1 MKKFL
6 FLLLICFLIPFNI
19 KGESIDLAPN
29 ATSAIIIEASTGT
42 VIYSKNEHEK
52 LAPAS
57 MTKMMGLLLIM
68 EQIDKGNLKWDEM
81 ITASS
86 NASSMGG
93 SQIFLET
100 GEQMSVEDLVK
111 GISISSGNDAMVAM
125 AERIAGTEA
134 AFVELMNKKASELGL
149 KNTNFK
155 NSTGLDDEN
164 HYSSAN
170 DMALIA
176 KELVKHEKILE
187 FSGTY
192 EDYIREGTDKSF
204 WLVNTNR
211 LVRFYQGVDGLK
223 TGYTST
229 AGYCLTATA
238 MKNNMRLIT
247 VVMNEPDS
255 TTRNNETTSM
265 LDYGFNTYGMEQLL
279 NKDNVLGKI
288 KVDLGEKGFYLTNGS
303 AGSIMDLD
311 PQSISDNSC
320 NFEFLS
326 DVTGQTKIM
335 DMDYKYIQLPYS
347 DRRFYGM
354 SKFNKFEYGYAIT
367 THLSQGS
374 QYPKV
379 LFIDE
384 KFGSLDDRKKMR
396 YTAITRAMESITIL
410 TAGSKY

>member
-1 MKKFL
+1 MKKFFML
-6 FLLLICFLIPFNI
+6 SIIFMFIPLTI
-19 KGESIDLAPN
+19 KAEPVDLAPN

-42 VIYSKNEHEK
+42 IIYNKNEHEK

-68 EQIDKGNLKWDEM
+68 EQIEKGNLKWDEKV
-81 ITASS
+81 TASA

-100 GEQMSVEDLVK
+100 GEQMTVEELVK
-111 GISISSGNDAMVAM
+111 GISIASGNDAMVAM
-125 AERIAGTEA
+125 AERIAGTEE

-155 NSTGLDDEN
+155 NCTGLDTEN

-176 KELVKHEKILE
+176 KELVKHDKILE

-204 WLVNTNR
+204 WLVNTNK

-223 TGYTST
+223 TGYTTT

-238 MKNNMRLIT
+238 KKDGMRIIT
-247 VVMNEPDS
+247 VVMNEPNS
-255 TTRNNETTSM
+255 NTRNSETTAM
-265 LDYGFNTYGMEQLL
+265 LDYGFNMYGMEQLL

-288 KVDLGEKGFYLTNGS
+288 KVDLGEKEYVEVVPKEEVNILNNKNSNKRNVTYKVELNDVKAPIAKGDTVGKINVIENNKT
-303 AGSIMDLD
+303 IMAV
-311 PQSISDNSC
+311 
-320 NFEFLS
+320 
-326 DVTGQTKIM
+326 DVTVKEDI
-335 DMDYKYIQLPYS
+335 DKANI
-347 DRRFYGM
+347 
-354 SKFNKFEYGYAIT
+354 
-367 THLSQGS
+367 
-374 QYPKV
+374 
-379 LFIDE
+379 FISYLRNL
-384 KFGSLDDRKKMR
+384 KNIVSGN
-396 YTAITRAMESITIL
+396 I
-410 TAGSKY
+410 

>member
-6 FLLLICFLIPFNI
+6 LLSIIFMFVPITI
-19 KGESIDLAPN
+19 KAETVDLAPN

-42 VIYSKNEHEK
+42 IIYNKNEHEK

-68 EQIDKGNLKWDEM
+68 EQIEKGNLKWDEKV
-81 ITASS
+81 TASA

-100 GEQMSVEDLVK
+100 GEQMTVEELVK
-111 GISISSGNDAMVAM
+111 GISIASGNDAMVAM
-125 AERIAGTEA
+125 AERIAGTEE

-155 NSTGLDDEN
+155 NCTGLDAEN

-170 DMALIA
+170 DMAMIA
-176 KELVKHEKILE
+176 KELVKHDKILE

-204 WLVNTNR
+204 WLVNTNK

-223 TGYTST
+223 TGYTTT

-238 MKNNMRLIT
+238 KKDGMRIIT

-255 TTRNNETTSM
+255 ATRNSETTAM
-265 LDYGFNTYGMEQLL
+265 LDYGFNMYGMEQLL

-288 KVDLGEKGFYLTNGS
+288 KVDLGEKEYVEVVPKEEVNILNNKNSNKRNVTYNVELNNVKAPIAVGDTVGKINVIENNKT
-303 AGSIMDLD
+303 IMTV
-311 PQSISDNSC
+311 
-320 NFEFLS
+320 
-326 DVTGQTKIM
+326 DVTVKEDVDKANI
-335 DMDYKYIQLPYS
+335 
-347 DRRFYGM
+347 
-354 SKFNKFEYGYAIT
+354 
-367 THLSQGS
+367 
-374 QYPKV
+374 
-379 LFIDE
+379 FISYLRNLKDIVS
-384 KFGSLDDRKKMR
+384 GN
-396 YTAITRAMESITIL
+396 I
-410 TAGSKY
+410 

>member
-6 FLLLICFLIPFNI
+6 LLSIIFMFVPITI
-19 KGESIDLAPN
+19 KAETVDLAPN

-42 VIYSKNEHEK
+42 IIYNKNEHEK

-68 EQIDKGNLKWDEM
+68 EQIEKGNLKWDEEV
-81 ITASS
+81 TASA

-100 GEQMSVEDLVK
+100 GEQMTVEELVK
-111 GISISSGNDAMVAM
+111 GISIASGNDAMVAM
-125 AERIAGTEA
+125 AERIAGTEE

-155 NSTGLDDEN
+155 NCTGLDAEN

-170 DMALIA
+170 DMAMIA
-176 KELVKHEKILE
+176 KELVKHDKILE

-204 WLVNTNR
+204 WLVNTNK

-223 TGYTST
+223 TGYTTT

-238 MKNNMRLIT
+238 KKDGMRIIT

-255 TTRNNETTSM
+255 ATRNSETTAM
-265 LDYGFNTYGMEQLL
+265 LDYGFNMYGMEQLL

-288 KVDLGEKGFYLTNGS
+288 KVDLGEKEYVEVVPKEEVNILNNKNSNKRNVTYNVELNNVKAPIAVGDTVGKINVIENNKT
-303 AGSIMDLD
+303 IMTV
-311 PQSISDNSC
+311 
-320 NFEFLS
+320 
-326 DVTGQTKIM
+326 DVTVKENVDKANI
-335 DMDYKYIQLPYS
+335 
-347 DRRFYGM
+347 
-354 SKFNKFEYGYAIT
+354 
-367 THLSQGS
+367 
-374 QYPKV
+374 
-379 LFIDE
+379 FISYLRNLKDIVS
-384 KFGSLDDRKKMR
+384 GN
-396 YTAITRAMESITIL
+396 I
-410 TAGSKY
+410 

>member
-1 MKKFL
+1 MKKFFML
-6 FLLLICFLIPFNI
+6 SIIFMFIPLTI
-19 KGESIDLAPN
+19 KAETVDLAPN

-42 VIYSKNEHEK
+42 IIYNKNEHEK

-68 EQIDKGNLKWDEM
+68 EQIEKGNLKWDEKV
-81 ITASS
+81 TASA

-100 GEQMSVEDLVK
+100 GEQMTVEELVK
-111 GISISSGNDAMVAM
+111 GISIASGNDAMVAM
-125 AERIAGTEA
+125 AERIAGTEE

-155 NSTGLDDEN
+155 NCTGLDTEN

-176 KELVKHEKILE
+176 KELVKHDKILE

-204 WLVNTNR
+204 WLVNTNK

-223 TGYTST
+223 TGYTTT

-238 MKNNMRLIT
+238 KKDGMRIIT
-247 VVMNEPDS
+247 VVMNEPNS
-255 TTRNNETTSM
+255 NTRNSETTAM
-265 LDYGFNTYGMEQLL
+265 LDYGFNIYGMEQLL

-288 KVDLGEKGFYLTNGS
+288 KVDLGEKEYVEVVPKEEVNILNNKNSNKRNVTYKVELNDVKAPIAKGDTVGKINVIENNKT
-303 AGSIMDLD
+303 IMTV
-311 PQSISDNSC
+311 
-320 NFEFLS
+320 
-326 DVTGQTKIM
+326 DVTVKEDI
-335 DMDYKYIQLPYS
+335 DKANI
-347 DRRFYGM
+347 
-354 SKFNKFEYGYAIT
+354 
-367 THLSQGS
+367 
-374 QYPKV
+374 
-379 LFIDE
+379 FISYLRNL
-384 KFGSLDDRKKMR
+384 KNIVSGN
-396 YTAITRAMESITIL
+396 I
-410 TAGSKY
+410 

>member
-6 FLLLICFLIPFNI
+6 FLIFAFLIIPVSI
-19 KGESIDLAPN
+19 SAESVDLAPN

-42 VIYSKNEHEK
+42 VIYNKNEHEK

-68 EQIDKGNLKWDEM
+68 EQIEKGNLKWDEM
-81 ITASS
+81 ITASA
-86 NASSMGG
+86 NASAMGG

-100 GEQMSVEDLVK
+100 GEQMTVEDMVK
-111 GISISSGNDAMVAM
+111 GIAIASGNDAMVAM
-125 AERIAGTEA
+125 AERIAGTEE

-155 NSTGLDDEN
+155 NCTGLDAEN

-170 DMALIA
+170 DMAMIA
-176 KELVKHEKILE
+176 KELVKHDKILE

-192 EDYIREGTDKSF
+192 EDYIRQGTDKSF

-238 MKNNMRLIT
+238 KKNGMRLIT

-255 TTRNNETTSM
+255 STRNNETTSM

-279 NKDNVLGKI
+279 NKNSTLGKI
-288 KVDLGEKGFYLTNGS
+288 KVDLGEIEYVEVVPKEEV
-303 AGSIMDLD
+303 SILNNKN
-311 PQSISDNSC
+311 SDKRNVEY
-320 NFEFLS
+320 NVELKNVKAPIKVGDVVGKINVTENNKTIMTI
-326 DVTGQTKIM
+326 DVTVKNDVKKANI
-335 DMDYKYIQLPYS
+335 
-347 DRRFYGM
+347 
-354 SKFNKFEYGYAIT
+354 
-367 THLSQGS
+367 
-374 QYPKV
+374 
-379 LFIDE
+379 FISYLRNL
-384 KFGSLDDRKKMR
+384 KNIVSGN
-396 YTAITRAMESITIL
+396 I
-410 TAGSKY
+410 

>member
-1 MKKFL
+1 MKKFFML
-6 FLLLICFLIPFNI
+6 SIIFMFIPLTI
-19 KGESIDLAPN
+19 KAETVDLAPN

-42 VIYSKNEHEK
+42 IIYNKNEHEK

-68 EQIDKGNLKWDEM
+68 EQIEKGNLKWDEKV
-81 ITASS
+81 TASA

-100 GEQMSVEDLVK
+100 GEQMTVEELVK
-111 GISISSGNDAMVAM
+111 GISIASGNDAMVAM
-125 AERIAGTEA
+125 AERIAGTEE

-155 NSTGLDDEN
+155 NCTGLDTEN

-176 KELVKHEKILE
+176 KELVKHDKILE

-204 WLVNTNR
+204 FLFYTNK

-223 TGYTST
+223 TGYTTT

-238 MKNNMRLIT
+238 KKDGMRIIT

-255 TTRNNETTSM
+255 NTRNSETTAM
-265 LDYGFNTYGMEQLL
+265 LDYGFNMYGMEQLL

-288 KVDLGEKGFYLTNGS
+288 KVDLGEKEYVEVVPKEEVNILNNKNSNKRNVTYKVELNDVKAPIAKGDTVGKINVIENNKT
-303 AGSIMDLD
+303 IMTV
-311 PQSISDNSC
+311 
-320 NFEFLS
+320 
-326 DVTGQTKIM
+326 DVTVKEDI
-335 DMDYKYIQLPYS
+335 DKA
-347 DRRFYGM
+347 
-354 SKFNKFEYGYAIT
+354 N
-367 THLSQGS
+367 
-374 QYPKV
+374 V
-379 LFIDE
+379 FISYLRNL
-384 KFGSLDDRKKMR
+384 KNIVSGN
-396 YTAITRAMESITIL
+396 I
-410 TAGSKY
+410 

>member
-6 FLLLICFLIPFNI
+6 LLLLLLFLLIPINI
-19 KGESIDLAPN
+19 TAESIDLAPN

-42 VIYSKNEHEK
+42 VIYNKNEHEK

-68 EQIDKGNLKWDEM
+68 EQIEKGNLKWDEM
-81 ITASS
+81 VTASS

-100 GEQMSVEDLVK
+100 GEQMTVEELVK
-111 GISISSGNDAMVAM
+111 GISIASGNDAMVAM
-125 AERIAGTEA
+125 AEKIAGTEE

-155 NSTGLDDEN
+155 NCTGLDAEN

-170 DMALIA
+170 DMAIIA
-176 KELVKHEKILE
+176 KELVKHDKILE

-204 WLVNTNR
+204 WLVNTNK

-238 MKNNMRLIT
+238 KRNGMRLIT

-265 LDYGFNTYGMEQLL
+265 LDYGFNAYGMEQLL

-288 KVDLGEKGFYLTNGS
+288 KVDLGKEEYVEVVPKEEVNILNNKTNDKRNVSYNISLNNVKAPIKVGDIV
-303 AGSIMDLD
+303 GKINVIENNKTIMTV
-311 PQSISDNSC
+311 
-320 NFEFLS
+320 
-326 DVTGQTKIM
+326 DVTVK
-335 DMDYKYIQLPYS
+335 
-347 DRRFYGM
+347 
-354 SKFNKFEYGYAIT
+354 
-367 THLSQGS
+367 
-374 QYPKV
+374 
-379 LFIDE
+379 
-384 KFGSLDDRKKMR
+384 
-396 YTAITRAMESITIL
+396 ESIDKENFLISYL
-410 TAGSKY
+410 KNLKDIVSGNI

>member
-6 FLLLICFLIPFNI
+6 LLSIIFMFVPITI
-19 KGESIDLAPN
+19 KAETVDLAPN

-42 VIYSKNEHEK
+42 IIYNKNEHEK

-68 EQIDKGNLKWDEM
+68 EQIEKGNLKWDEKV
-81 ITASS
+81 TASA

-100 GEQMSVEDLVK
+100 GEQMTVEELVK
-111 GISISSGNDAMVAM
+111 GISIASGNDAMVAM
-125 AERIAGTEA
+125 AERIAGTEE

-155 NSTGLDDEN
+155 NCTGLDAEN

-176 KELVKHEKILE
+176 KELVKHDKILE

-192 EDYIREGTDKSF
+192 EDYIRQGTDKSF
-204 WLVNTNR
+204 WLVNTNK

-223 TGYTST
+223 TGYTTT

-238 MKNNMRLIT
+238 KKDGMRIIT

-255 TTRNNETTSM
+255 ATRNSETTAM
-265 LDYGFNTYGMEQLL
+265 LDYGFNMYGMEQLL

-288 KVDLGEKGFYLTNGS
+288 KVDLGEKEYVEVVPKEEVNILNNKNSDKRNVTYKVELNNIKAPIAAGDTVGKINVIENNKTIMTVEVTVKENVDKVNIFISYLRNLKDIVIGN
-303 AGSIMDLD
+303 I
-311 PQSISDNSC
+311 
-320 NFEFLS
+320 
-326 DVTGQTKIM
+326 
-335 DMDYKYIQLPYS
+335 
-347 DRRFYGM
+347 
-354 SKFNKFEYGYAIT
+354 
-367 THLSQGS
+367 
-374 QYPKV
+374 
-379 LFIDE
+379 
-384 KFGSLDDRKKMR
+384 
-396 YTAITRAMESITIL
+396 
-410 TAGSKY
+410 

>member
-6 FLLLICFLIPFNI
+6 LLNI
-19 KGESIDLAPN
+19 IFMFVPITIKAETVDLVPN

-42 VIYSKNEHEK
+42 VIYNKNEHEK

-68 EQIDKGNLKWDEM
+68 EQIEKGNLKWDEKV
-81 ITASS
+81 TASA

-100 GEQMSVEDLVK
+100 GEQMTVEELVK
-111 GISISSGNDAMVAM
+111 GISIASGNDAMVAM
-125 AERIAGTEA
+125 AERIAGTEE

-155 NSTGLDDEN
+155 NCTGLDAEN

-176 KELVKHEKILE
+176 KELVKHDKILE

-204 WLVNTNR
+204 WLVNTNK

-223 TGYTST
+223 TGYTTT

-238 MKNNMRLIT
+238 KKDGMRIIT

-255 TTRNNETTSM
+255 ATRNSETTAM
-265 LDYGFNTYGMEQLL
+265 LDYGFNMYGMEQLL

-288 KVDLGEKGFYLTNGS
+288 KVDLGEKEYVEVVPKEEVNILNNKNSNKRNVTYNVELNNVKAPIAVGDTVGKINVIENNKT
-303 AGSIMDLD
+303 IMTV
-311 PQSISDNSC
+311 
-320 NFEFLS
+320 
-326 DVTGQTKIM
+326 DVTVKEDI
-335 DMDYKYIQLPYS
+335 DKANI
-347 DRRFYGM
+347 
-354 SKFNKFEYGYAIT
+354 
-367 THLSQGS
+367 
-374 QYPKV
+374 
-379 LFIDE
+379 FISYLRNLKDIVS
-384 KFGSLDDRKKMR
+384 GN
-396 YTAITRAMESITIL
+396 I
-410 TAGSKY
+410 

>member
-6 FLLLICFLIPFNI
+6 LLSIIFMFVPITI
-19 KGESIDLAPN
+19 KAETVDLAPN

-42 VIYSKNEHEK
+42 VIYNKNEHEK

-68 EQIDKGNLKWDEM
+68 EQIEKGNLKWDEKV
-81 ITASS
+81 TASA

-100 GEQMSVEDLVK
+100 GEQMTVEELVK
-111 GISISSGNDAMVAM
+111 GISIASGNDAMVAM
-125 AERIAGTEA
+125 AERIAGTEE

-155 NSTGLDDEN
+155 NCTGLDAEN

-176 KELVKHEKILE
+176 KELVKHDKILE

-192 EDYIREGTDKSF
+192 EDYIRQGTDKSF
-204 WLVNTNR
+204 WLVNTNK

-223 TGYTST
+223 TGYTTT

-238 MKNNMRLIT
+238 KKDGMRIIT

-255 TTRNNETTSM
+255 ATRNSETTAM
-265 LDYGFNTYGMEQLL
+265 LDYGFNMYGMEQLL

-288 KVDLGEKGFYLTNGS
+288 KVDLGEKEYVEVVPKEEVNILNNKNSDKRNVTYKVKLNNIKAPIA
-303 AGSIMDLD
+303 AGDTVGKINVIENNKTIMTV
-311 PQSISDNSC
+311 
-320 NFEFLS
+320 
-326 DVTGQTKIM
+326 DVTVKENV
-335 DMDYKYIQLPYS
+335 D
-347 DRRFYGM
+347 
-354 SKFNKFEYGYAIT
+354 
-367 THLSQGS
+367 
-374 QYPKV
+374 KV
-379 LFIDE
+379 NIFISYLRNLKDIVI
-384 KFGSLDDRKKMR
+384 GN
-396 YTAITRAMESITIL
+396 I
-410 TAGSKY
+410 

>member
-6 FLLLICFLIPFNI
+6 LLLLLFLLIPINI
-19 KGESIDLAPN
+19 TAESIDLAPN

-42 VIYSKNEHEK
+42 VIYNKNEHEK

-68 EQIDKGNLKWDEM
+68 EQIEKGNLKWDEM
-81 ITASS
+81 VTASS

-100 GEQMSVEDLVK
+100 GEQMTVEELVK
-111 GISISSGNDAMVAM
+111 GISIASGNDAMVAM
-125 AERIAGTEA
+125 AEKIAGTEE

-155 NSTGLDDEN
+155 NCTGLDAEN

-170 DMALIA
+170 DMAIIA
-176 KELVKHEKILE
+176 KELVKHDKILE

-204 WLVNTNR
+204 WLVNTNK

-238 MKNNMRLIT
+238 KRNGMRLIT

-255 TTRNNETTSM
+255 TTRNSETTAM
-265 LDYGFNTYGMEQLL
+265 LDYGFNMYGMEQLL

-288 KVDLGEKGFYLTNGS
+288 KVDLGKEEYVEVVPKEDINILNNKTNDKRNVSYNISLNNVKAPIKVGDIV
-303 AGSIMDLD
+303 GKINVIENNKTIMT
-311 PQSISDNSC
+311 I
-320 NFEFLS
+320 
-326 DVTGQTKIM
+326 DVTVKEDI
-335 DMDYKYIQLPYS
+335 
-347 DRRFYGM
+347 
-354 SKFNKFEYGYAIT
+354 NKANI
-367 THLSQGS
+367 
-374 QYPKV
+374 
-379 LFIDE
+379 FISYLRNLKDIVS
-384 KFGSLDDRKKMR
+384 GN
-396 YTAITRAMESITIL
+396 I
-410 TAGSKY
+410 

>member
-6 FLLLICFLIPFNI
+6 LLSIIFMFVPITI
-19 KGESIDLAPN
+19 KAETVDLAPN

-42 VIYSKNEHEK
+42 IIYNKNEHEK

-68 EQIDKGNLKWDEM
+68 EQIEKGNLKWDEKV
-81 ITASS
+81 TASA

-100 GEQMSVEDLVK
+100 GEQMTVEELVK
-111 GISISSGNDAMVAM
+111 GISIASGNDVMVAM
-125 AERIAGTEA
+125 AERIAGTEE

-155 NSTGLDDEN
+155 NCTGLDAEN

-170 DMALIA
+170 DMAMIA
-176 KELVKHEKILE
+176 KELVKHDKILE

-204 WLVNTNR
+204 WLVNTNK

-223 TGYTST
+223 TGYTTT

-238 MKNNMRLIT
+238 KKDGMRIIT

-255 TTRNNETTSM
+255 ATRNSETTAM
-265 LDYGFNTYGMEQLL
+265 LDYGFNMYGMEQLL

-288 KVDLGEKGFYLTNGS
+288 KVDLGEKEYVEVVPKEEVNILNNKNSNKRNVTYNVELNNVKAPIAVGDTVGKINVIENNKT
-303 AGSIMDLD
+303 IMTV
-311 PQSISDNSC
+311 
-320 NFEFLS
+320 
-326 DVTGQTKIM
+326 DVTVKEDVDKANI
-335 DMDYKYIQLPYS
+335 
-347 DRRFYGM
+347 
-354 SKFNKFEYGYAIT
+354 
-367 THLSQGS
+367 
-374 QYPKV
+374 
-379 LFIDE
+379 FISYLRNLKDIVS
-384 KFGSLDDRKKMR
+384 GN
-396 YTAITRAMESITIL
+396 I
-410 TAGSKY
+410 

>member
-6 FLLLICFLIPFNI
+6 FLIFAFLIIPVSI
-19 KGESIDLAPN
+19 SAESVDLAPN

-42 VIYSKNEHEK
+42 VIYNKNEHEK

-68 EQIDKGNLKWDEM
+68 EQIEKDNLKWDEM
-81 ITASS
+81 VTASS

-100 GEQMSVEDLVK
+100 GEQMTVEELVK
-111 GISISSGNDAMVAM
+111 GISIASGNDAMVAM
-125 AERIAGTEA
+125 AERIAGTEE

-155 NSTGLDDEN
+155 NCTGLDAEN

-170 DMALIA
+170 DMAIIA
-176 KELVKHEKILE
+176 KELVKHDKILE

-204 WLVNTNR
+204 WLVNTNK

-238 MKNNMRLIT
+238 KRNGMRLIT

-265 LDYGFNTYGMEQLL
+265 LDYGFNAYGMEQLL

-288 KVDLGEKGFYLTNGS
+288 KVDLGKEEYVEVVPKEDINILNNKTNDKRNVSYNISLNNVKAPIKVGDIV
-303 AGSIMDLD
+303 GKINVIENNKTIMTV
-311 PQSISDNSC
+311 
-320 NFEFLS
+320 
-326 DVTGQTKIM
+326 DVTVK
-335 DMDYKYIQLPYS
+335 
-347 DRRFYGM
+347 
-354 SKFNKFEYGYAIT
+354 
-367 THLSQGS
+367 
-374 QYPKV
+374 
-379 LFIDE
+379 
-384 KFGSLDDRKKMR
+384 
-396 YTAITRAMESITIL
+396 ESIDKENFLISYL
-410 TAGSKY
+410 KNLKDIVSGNI

>member
-6 FLLLICFLIPFNI
+6 LLSIMFMFVPITI
-19 KGESIDLAPN
+19 KAETVDLAPN

-42 VIYSKNEHEK
+42 VIYNKNEHEK

-68 EQIDKGNLKWDEM
+68 EQIEKGNLKWDEKV
-81 ITASS
+81 TASA

-100 GEQMSVEDLVK
+100 GEQMTVEELVK
-111 GISISSGNDAMVAM
+111 GISIASGNDAMVAM
-125 AERIAGTEA
+125 AERIAGTEE

-155 NSTGLDDEN
+155 NCTGLDAEN

-170 DMALIA
+170 DMAMIA
-176 KELVKHEKILE
+176 KELVKHDKILE

-204 WLVNTNR
+204 WLVNTNK

-223 TGYTST
+223 TGYTTT

-238 MKNNMRLIT
+238 KKDGMRLIT

-255 TTRNNETTSM
+255 TTRNSETTAM
-265 LDYGFNTYGMEQLL
+265 LDYGFNMYGMEQLL

-288 KVDLGEKGFYLTNGS
+288 KVDLGEKEYVEVVPKEEVNILNNKNNDKRNVTYKVELNNVKAPVAVGDTVGKINVIENNKI
-303 AGSIMDLD
+303 IMT
-311 PQSISDNSC
+311 I
-320 NFEFLS
+320 
-326 DVTGQTKIM
+326 DVTVKEDI
-335 DMDYKYIQLPYS
+335 DKANI
-347 DRRFYGM
+347 
-354 SKFNKFEYGYAIT
+354 
-367 THLSQGS
+367 
-374 QYPKV
+374 
-379 LFIDE
+379 FISYLRNLKDIVS
-384 KFGSLDDRKKMR
+384 GN
-396 YTAITRAMESITIL
+396 I
-410 TAGSKY
+410 

>member
-6 FLLLICFLIPFNI
+6 LLSIIFMFVPITI
-19 KGESIDLAPN
+19 KAETVDLAPN

-42 VIYSKNEHEK
+42 VIYNKNEHEK

-68 EQIDKGNLKWDEM
+68 EQIEKGNLKWDEKV
-81 ITASS
+81 TASA

-100 GEQMSVEDLVK
+100 GEQMTVEELVK
-111 GISISSGNDAMVAM
+111 GISIASGNDAMVAM
-125 AERIAGTEA
+125 AERIAGTEE

-155 NSTGLDDEN
+155 NCTGLDVEN

-176 KELVKHEKILE
+176 KELVKYDKILE

-204 WLVNTNR
+204 WLVNTNK

-223 TGYTST
+223 TGYTTT

-238 MKNNMRLIT
+238 KKDGMRIIT

-255 TTRNNETTSM
+255 ATRNSETTAM
-265 LDYGFNTYGMEQLL
+265 LDYGFNMYGMEQLL

-288 KVDLGEKGFYLTNGS
+288 KVDLGEKEYVEVVPKEEVNILNNKNSNKRNVTYKVELNDVKAPIAIGDTVGKINVIENDKT
-303 AGSIMDLD
+303 IMTV
-311 PQSISDNSC
+311 
-320 NFEFLS
+320 
-326 DVTGQTKIM
+326 DVTVKENI
-335 DMDYKYIQLPYS
+335 DKANI
-347 DRRFYGM
+347 
-354 SKFNKFEYGYAIT
+354 
-367 THLSQGS
+367 
-374 QYPKV
+374 
-379 LFIDE
+379 FISYLRNLKDIVS
-384 KFGSLDDRKKMR
+384 GN
-396 YTAITRAMESITIL
+396 I
-410 TAGSKY
+410 

>member
-6 FLLLICFLIPFNI
+6 LLSIIFMFVPITI
-19 KGESIDLAPN
+19 KAETVDLAPN

-42 VIYSKNEHEK
+42 VIYNKNEHEK

-68 EQIDKGNLKWDEM
+68 EQIEKGNLKWDEKV
-81 ITASS
+81 TASA

-100 GEQMSVEDLVK
+100 GEQMTVEELVK
-111 GISISSGNDAMVAM
+111 GISIASGNDAMVAM
-125 AERIAGTEA
+125 AERIAGTEE

-155 NSTGLDDEN
+155 NCTGLDVEN

-176 KELVKHEKILE
+176 KELVKYDKILE

-204 WLVNTNR
+204 WLVNTNK

-223 TGYTST
+223 TGYTTT

-238 MKNNMRLIT
+238 KKDGMRIIT

-255 TTRNNETTSM
+255 ATRNSETTAM
-265 LDYGFNTYGMEQLL
+265 LDYGFNMYGMEQLL

-288 KVDLGEKGFYLTNGS
+288 KVDLGEKEYVEVVPKEEVNILNNKNSNKRNVTYKVELNDVKAPIAVGDKVGKINVIESNKT
-303 AGSIMDLD
+303 IMTV
-311 PQSISDNSC
+311 
-320 NFEFLS
+320 
-326 DVTGQTKIM
+326 DVTVKEDI
-335 DMDYKYIQLPYS
+335 DKANI
-347 DRRFYGM
+347 
-354 SKFNKFEYGYAIT
+354 
-367 THLSQGS
+367 
-374 QYPKV
+374 
-379 LFIDE
+379 FISYLRNLKDIVS
-384 KFGSLDDRKKMR
+384 GN
-396 YTAITRAMESITIL
+396 I
-410 TAGSKY
+410 

>member
-6 FLLLICFLIPFNI
+6 LLLLLFLLIPINI
-19 KGESIDLAPN
+19 TAESIDLAPN

-42 VIYSKNEHEK
+42 VIYNKNEHEK

-68 EQIDKGNLKWDEM
+68 EQIEKGNLKWDEM
-81 ITASS
+81 VTASS

-100 GEQMSVEDLVK
+100 GEQMTVEELVK
-111 GISISSGNDAMVAM
+111 GISIASGNDAMVAM
-125 AERIAGTEA
+125 AEKIAGTEE

-155 NSTGLDDEN
+155 NCTGLDAEN

-170 DMALIA
+170 DMAIIA
-176 KELVKHEKILE
+176 KELVKHDKILE

-204 WLVNTNR
+204 WLVNTNK

-238 MKNNMRLIT
+238 KRNGMRLIT

-265 LDYGFNTYGMEQLL
+265 LDYGFNAYGMEQLL
-279 NKDNVLGKI
+279 SKNSILGKI
-288 KVDLGEKGFYLTNGS
+288 KVDLGKEEYVEVVPKEEVNILNNKTNDKRNVSYNISLNNVKAPIKVGDIV
-303 AGSIMDLD
+303 GKINVIENNKTIMT
-311 PQSISDNSC
+311 I
-320 NFEFLS
+320 
-326 DVTGQTKIM
+326 DVTVKEDI
-335 DMDYKYIQLPYS
+335 
-347 DRRFYGM
+347 
-354 SKFNKFEYGYAIT
+354 NKANI
-367 THLSQGS
+367 
-374 QYPKV
+374 
-379 LFIDE
+379 FISYLRNLKDIVS
-384 KFGSLDDRKKMR
+384 GN
-396 YTAITRAMESITIL
+396 I
-410 TAGSKY
+410 

>member
-6 FLLLICFLIPFNI
+6 LLLLLFLLIPINI
-19 KGESIDLAPN
+19 TAESIDLAPN

-42 VIYSKNEHEK
+42 VIYNKNEHEK

-68 EQIDKGNLKWDEM
+68 EQIEKGNLKWDEM
-81 ITASS
+81 VTASS

-100 GEQMSVEDLVK
+100 GEQMTVEELVK
-111 GISISSGNDAMVAM
+111 GISIASGNDAMVAM
-125 AERIAGTEA
+125 AEKIAGTEE

-155 NSTGLDDEN
+155 NCTGLDAEN

-170 DMALIA
+170 DMAIIA
-176 KELVKHEKILE
+176 KELVKHDKILE

-204 WLVNTNR
+204 WLVNTNK

-238 MKNNMRLIT
+238 KRNGMRLIT

-265 LDYGFNTYGMEQLL
+265 LDYGFNAYGMEQLL

-288 KVDLGEKGFYLTNGS
+288 KVDLGKEEYVEVVPKEDINILNNKTNDKRNVSYNISLNNVKAPIKVGDIV
-303 AGSIMDLD
+303 GKINVIENNKTIMTV
-311 PQSISDNSC
+311 
-320 NFEFLS
+320 
-326 DVTGQTKIM
+326 DVTVK
-335 DMDYKYIQLPYS
+335 
-347 DRRFYGM
+347 
-354 SKFNKFEYGYAIT
+354 
-367 THLSQGS
+367 
-374 QYPKV
+374 
-379 LFIDE
+379 
-384 KFGSLDDRKKMR
+384 
-396 YTAITRAMESITIL
+396 ESIDKENFLISYL
-410 TAGSKY
+410 KNLKDIVSGNI

>member
-6 FLLLICFLIPFNI
+6 LLSIIFMFVPITI
-19 KGESIDLAPN
+19 KAETVDLAPN

-42 VIYSKNEHEK
+42 VIYNKNEHEK

-68 EQIDKGNLKWDEM
+68 EQIEKGNLKWDEKVM
-81 ITASS
+81 ASAT
-86 NASSMGG
+86 ASSMGG

-100 GEQMSVEDLVK
+100 GEQMTVEELVK
-111 GISISSGNDAMVAM
+111 GISIASGNDAMVAM
-125 AERIAGTEA
+125 AERIAGTEE

-155 NSTGLDDEN
+155 NCTGLDAEN

-176 KELVKHEKILE
+176 KELVKHDKILE

-204 WLVNTNR
+204 WLVNTNK

-223 TGYTST
+223 TGYTTT

-238 MKNNMRLIT
+238 KKDGMRIIT

-255 TTRNNETTSM
+255 TTRNSETTAM
-265 LDYGFNTYGMEQLL
+265 LDYGFNMYGMEQLL

-288 KVDLGEKGFYLTNGS
+288 KVDLGEKEYVEVVPKEEINILNNK
-303 AGSIMDLD
+303 
-311 PQSISDNSC
+311 NS
-320 NFEFLS
+320 NKRNVTYNVELNNVKAPIAVGETVGKINVIENNKTITTV
-326 DVTGQTKIM
+326 DVTVKEDI
-335 DMDYKYIQLPYS
+335 DKANI
-347 DRRFYGM
+347 
-354 SKFNKFEYGYAIT
+354 
-367 THLSQGS
+367 
-374 QYPKV
+374 
-379 LFIDE
+379 FISYLRNLKDIVS
-384 KFGSLDDRKKMR
+384 GN
-396 YTAITRAMESITIL
+396 I
-410 TAGSKY
+410 

>member
-1 MKKFL
+1 MKKFFML
-6 FLLLICFLIPFNI
+6 SIIFMFIPLTI
-19 KGESIDLAPN
+19 KAETIDLAPN

-42 VIYSKNEHEK
+42 IIYNKNEHEK

-68 EQIDKGNLKWDEM
+68 EQIEKGNLKWDEKV
-81 ITASS
+81 TASA

-100 GEQMSVEDLVK
+100 GEQMTVEELVK
-111 GISISSGNDAMVAM
+111 GISIASGNDAMVAM
-125 AERIAGTEA
+125 AERIAGTEE

-155 NSTGLDDEN
+155 NCTGLDTEN

-176 KELVKHEKILE
+176 KELVKHDKILE

-204 WLVNTNR
+204 WLVNTNK

-223 TGYTST
+223 TGYTTT

-238 MKNNMRLIT
+238 KKDGMRIIT
-247 VVMNEPDS
+247 VVMNEPNS
-255 TTRNNETTSM
+255 NTRNSETTAM
-265 LDYGFNTYGMEQLL
+265 LDYGFNMYGMEQLL

-288 KVDLGEKGFYLTNGS
+288 KVDLGEKEYVEVVSKEEVNILNNKNSNKRNVTYKVELNDVKAPIAKGDTVGKINVIENNKT
-303 AGSIMDLD
+303 IMTV
-311 PQSISDNSC
+311 
-320 NFEFLS
+320 
-326 DVTGQTKIM
+326 DVTVKEDI
-335 DMDYKYIQLPYS
+335 DKANI
-347 DRRFYGM
+347 
-354 SKFNKFEYGYAIT
+354 
-367 THLSQGS
+367 
-374 QYPKV
+374 
-379 LFIDE
+379 FISYLRNL
-384 KFGSLDDRKKMR
+384 KNIVSGN
-396 YTAITRAMESITIL
+396 I
-410 TAGSKY
+410 

>member
-6 FLLLICFLIPFNI
+6 LLSIIFMFVPITI
-19 KGESIDLAPN
+19 KAETVDLAPN

-42 VIYSKNEHEK
+42 IIYNKNEHEK

-68 EQIDKGNLKWDEM
+68 EQIEKGNLKWDEKV
-81 ITASS
+81 TASA

-100 GEQMSVEDLVK
+100 GEQMTVEELVK
-111 GISISSGNDAMVAM
+111 GISIASGNDAMVAM
-125 AERIAGTEA
+125 AERIAGTEE

-155 NSTGLDDEN
+155 NCTGLDAEN

-170 DMALIA
+170 DMAMIA
-176 KELVKHEKILE
+176 KELVKHDKILE

-204 WLVNTNR
+204 WLVNTNK

-223 TGYTST
+223 TGYTTT

-238 MKNNMRLIT
+238 KKDGTRIIT

-255 TTRNNETTSM
+255 ATRNSETTAM
-265 LDYGFNTYGMEQLL
+265 LDYGFNMYGMEQLL

-288 KVDLGEKGFYLTNGS
+288 KVDLGEKEYVEVVPKEEVNILNNKNSNKRNVTYNVELNNVKAPIAVGDTVGKINVIENNKT
-303 AGSIMDLD
+303 IMTV
-311 PQSISDNSC
+311 
-320 NFEFLS
+320 
-326 DVTGQTKIM
+326 DVTVKENVDKANI
-335 DMDYKYIQLPYS
+335 
-347 DRRFYGM
+347 
-354 SKFNKFEYGYAIT
+354 
-367 THLSQGS
+367 
-374 QYPKV
+374 
-379 LFIDE
+379 FISYLRNLKDIVS
-384 KFGSLDDRKKMR
+384 GN
-396 YTAITRAMESITIL
+396 I
-410 TAGSKY
+410 

>member
-6 FLLLICFLIPFNI
+6 LLSIIFMFVPITI
-19 KGESIDLAPN
+19 KAETLDLAPN

-42 VIYSKNEHEK
+42 VIYNKNEHEK

-68 EQIDKGNLKWDEM
+68 EQIEKGNLKWDEKV
-81 ITASS
+81 TASA

-100 GEQMSVEDLVK
+100 GEQMTVEELVK
-111 GISISSGNDAMVAM
+111 GISIASGNDAMVAM
-125 AERIAGTEA
+125 AERIAGTEE
-134 AFVELMNKKASELGL
+134 AFVELMNKKANELGL

-155 NSTGLDDEN
+155 NCTGLDAEN

-170 DMALIA
+170 DMGLIA
-176 KELVKHEKILE
+176 KELVKYDKILE

-204 WLVNTNR
+204 WLVNTNK

-223 TGYTST
+223 TGYTTT

-238 MKNNMRLIT
+238 KKDGMRIIT

-255 TTRNNETTSM
+255 ATRNSETTAM
-265 LDYGFNTYGMEQLL
+265 LDYGFNMYGMEQLL

-288 KVDLGEKGFYLTNGS
+288 KVDLGEKEYVEVVPKEEVNILNNKNSNKRNVTYKVELNDVKAPIAIGDTVGKINVIENNKT
-303 AGSIMDLD
+303 IMTV
-311 PQSISDNSC
+311 
-320 NFEFLS
+320 
-326 DVTGQTKIM
+326 DVTVKEDI
-335 DMDYKYIQLPYS
+335 DKANI
-347 DRRFYGM
+347 
-354 SKFNKFEYGYAIT
+354 
-367 THLSQGS
+367 
-374 QYPKV
+374 
-379 LFIDE
+379 FISYLRNLKDIVS
-384 KFGSLDDRKKMR
+384 GN
-396 YTAITRAMESITIL
+396 I
-410 TAGSKY
+410 

>member
-6 FLLLICFLIPFNI
+6 LLLLLFLLIPINI
-19 KGESIDLAPN
+19 IAESIDLAPN

-42 VIYSKNEHEK
+42 VIYNKNEHEK

-68 EQIDKGNLKWDEM
+68 EQIEKGNLKWDEM
-81 ITASS
+81 VTASS

-100 GEQMSVEDLVK
+100 GEQMSVEELVK
-111 GISISSGNDAMVAM
+111 GISIASGNDAMVAM
-125 AERIAGTEA
+125 AEKIAGTEE

-155 NSTGLDDEN
+155 NCTGLDAEN

-176 KELVKHEKILE
+176 KELVKHDKILE

-204 WLVNTNR
+204 WLVNTNK

-238 MKNNMRLIT
+238 KRNGMRLIT

-255 TTRNNETTSM
+255 TTRNSETTAM
-265 LDYGFNTYGMEQLL
+265 LDYGFNMYGMEQLL

-288 KVDLGEKGFYLTNGS
+288 KVDLGEKEYVEVVPKEDINILNNKTNDKRNVSYNISLNNVKAPIKVGDIV
-303 AGSIMDLD
+303 GKINVIENNKTIMT
-311 PQSISDNSC
+311 I
-320 NFEFLS
+320 
-326 DVTGQTKIM
+326 DVTVKEDI
-335 DMDYKYIQLPYS
+335 
-347 DRRFYGM
+347 
-354 SKFNKFEYGYAIT
+354 NKANI
-367 THLSQGS
+367 
-374 QYPKV
+374 
-379 LFIDE
+379 FISYLRNLKDIVS
-384 KFGSLDDRKKMR
+384 GN
-396 YTAITRAMESITIL
+396 I
-410 TAGSKY
+410 

>member
-6 FLLLICFLIPFNI
+6 LLLLLLFLLIPINI
-19 KGESIDLAPN
+19 TAESIDLAPN
-29 ATSAIIIEASTGT
+29 AISAIIIEASTGT
-42 VIYSKNEHEK
+42 VIYNKNEHEK

-68 EQIDKGNLKWDEM
+68 EQIEKGNLKWDEM
-81 ITASS
+81 VTASS

-100 GEQMSVEDLVK
+100 GEQMTVEELVK
-111 GISISSGNDAMVAM
+111 GISIASGNDAMVAM
-125 AERIAGTEA
+125 AEKIAGTEE

-155 NSTGLDDEN
+155 NCTGLDAEN

-176 KELVKHEKILE
+176 KELVKHDKILE

-204 WLVNTNR
+204 WLVNTNK

-238 MKNNMRLIT
+238 KRNGMRLIT

-265 LDYGFNTYGMEQLL
+265 LDYGFNAYGMEQLL
-279 NKDNVLGKI
+279 SKNSILGKI
-288 KVDLGEKGFYLTNGS
+288 KVDLGKEEYVEVVPKEDINILNNKTNDKRNVSYNISLNNVKAPIKVGDIV
-303 AGSIMDLD
+303 GKINVIENNKTIMT
-311 PQSISDNSC
+311 I
-320 NFEFLS
+320 
-326 DVTGQTKIM
+326 DVTVKEDI
-335 DMDYKYIQLPYS
+335 
-347 DRRFYGM
+347 
-354 SKFNKFEYGYAIT
+354 NKANI
-367 THLSQGS
+367 
-374 QYPKV
+374 
-379 LFIDE
+379 FISYLRNLKDIVS
-384 KFGSLDDRKKMR
+384 GN
-396 YTAITRAMESITIL
+396 I
-410 TAGSKY
+410 

>member
-6 FLLLICFLIPFNI
+6 FLIFAFLIIPVSI
-19 KGESIDLAPN
+19 SAESVDLAPN
-29 ATSAIIIEASTGT
+29 ATSAIIIEASKKKN
-42 VIYSKNEHEK
+42 IYNKNEHEK

-68 EQIDKGNLKWDEM
+68 EQIEKDNLKWDEM
-81 ITASS
+81 VTASS

-100 GEQMSVEDLVK
+100 GEQMTVEELVK
-111 GISISSGNDAMVAM
+111 GISIASGNDAMVAM
-125 AERIAGTEA
+125 AEKIAGTEE

-155 NSTGLDDEN
+155 NCTGLDAEN

-170 DMALIA
+170 DMAIIA
-176 KELVKHEKILE
+176 KELVKHDKILE

-204 WLVNTNR
+204 WLVNTNK

-238 MKNNMRLIT
+238 KRNGMRLIT

-265 LDYGFNTYGMEQLL
+265 LDYGFNAYGMEQLL
-279 NKDNVLGKI
+279 SKNSILGKI
-288 KVDLGEKGFYLTNGS
+288 KVDLGKEEYVEVVPKEDINILNNKTNDKRNVSYNISLNNVKAPIKVGDIV
-303 AGSIMDLD
+303 GKINVIENNKTIMTV
-311 PQSISDNSC
+311 
-320 NFEFLS
+320 
-326 DVTGQTKIM
+326 DVTVK
-335 DMDYKYIQLPYS
+335 
-347 DRRFYGM
+347 
-354 SKFNKFEYGYAIT
+354 
-367 THLSQGS
+367 
-374 QYPKV
+374 
-379 LFIDE
+379 
-384 KFGSLDDRKKMR
+384 
-396 YTAITRAMESITIL
+396 ESIDKENFLISYL
-410 TAGSKY
+410 KNLKDIVSGNI